1 MTPDS
6 ITTIVAAGPILPFV
20 LLPSVQAAGY
30 LTSASAALARQNPL
44 GGDADGVFV
53 FKPEKAE
60 VVDAAG

>member
-1 MTPDS
+1 
-6 ITTIVAAGPILPFV
+6 
-20 LLPSVQAAGY
+20 